1 MYFDQES
8 FDIRCEWGM
17 EGLHELLPISR
28 AVVIV
33 DVLSFTTSV
42 DVAAANGAL
51 VYPFRS
57 RDHSAADYARSRNAL
72 MANATREFEG
82 GGFSLS
88 PSSLLDIPAGT
99 SLVLPSPNGST
110 LSLSTGDIPTF
121 AGCLRNATALAGILR
136 QYGTGISI
144 IPAGERWKQHQTL
157 RPAIEDL
164 IGAGA
169 VIHALKATRSPE
181 GTLSPEAET
190 AARVFEAFRDD
201 LESVLCGSGSGREL
215 IGRGFAE
222 DVRLAAALDASSCV
236 PVLKDGAYRAYRPTG
251 SADA

>member
-1 MYFDQES
+1 MYYDQGS
-8 FDIRCEWGM
+8 FDIRCEWGL
-17 EGLHELLPISR
+17 EGLQELLPASR

-42 DVAAANGAL
+42 DIAAGNGAL

-57 RDHSAADYARSRNAL
+57 KDQTAAAYARSRDAL

-82 GGFSLS
+82 GGYSLS

-99 SLVLPSPNGST
+99 ALVLPSPNGST

-121 AGCLRNATALAGILR
+121 AGCIRNATALAGVLR
-136 QYGTGISI
+136 QYATGISI
-144 IPAGERWKQHQTL
+144 IAAGELWKQQQTL

-169 VIHALKATRSPE
+169 VIHALE
-181 GTLSPEAET
+181 GTRSPEAET
-190 AARVFEAFRDD
+190 AAHVFEAFRDD
-201 LESVLCGSGSGREL
+201 LESVLCTSGSGKEL
-215 IGRGFAE
+215 IGRGFAA
-222 DVRLAAALDASSCV
+222 DVRLAAALDASRCV
-236 PVLKDGAYRAYRPTG
+236 PVLKDGAYRSYHVPG
-251 SADA
+251 SSDA

>member
-1 MYFDQES
+1 MYYDQGS
-8 FDIRCEWGM
+8 FDIRCEWGL
-17 EGLHELLPISR
+17 EGLQELLPVSR
-28 AVVIV
+28 AVVVV

-42 DVAAANGAL
+42 DVASANGAL

-57 RDHSAADYARSRNAL
+57 RDQSAAAFARSRNAL
-72 MANATREFEG
+72 LANATRSFEG
-82 GGFSLS
+82 GGYSLS

-110 LSLSTGDIPTF
+110 LSLSTGDTPTY
-121 AGCLRNATALAGILR
+121 AGCLRNATALAGVLR
-136 QYGTGISI
+136 QYETGISI
-144 IPAGERWKQHQTL
+144 IAAGERWKQQQTL

-169 VIHALKATRSPE
+169 VIHALE
-181 GTLSPEAET
+181 GTRSPEAET

-201 LESVLCGSGSGREL
+201 LESVLGGSGSGKEL
-215 IGRGFAE
+215 IGRGFPE
-222 DVRLAAALDASSCV
+222 DVRLAAALDASRCV
-236 PVLKDGAYRAYRPTG
+236 PVLKDGAYRSYHATG

>member
-1 MYFDQES
+1 MYYDQGS
-8 FDIRCEWGM
+8 FDIRCEWGL
-17 EGLHELLPISR
+17 EGLQELLPASR

-42 DVAAANGAL
+42 DIAVGNGAL

-57 RDHSAADYARSRNAL
+57 KDQTAAAYARSRDAL

-82 GGFSLS
+82 GGYSLS

-99 SLVLPSPNGST
+99 ALVLPSPNGST

-121 AGCLRNATALAGILR
+121 AGCIRNATALAGVLR
-136 QYGTGISI
+136 QYATGISI
-144 IPAGERWKQHQTL
+144 IAAGERWKQQQTL

-169 VIHALKATRSPE
+169 VIHALE
-181 GTLSPEAET
+181 GTRSPEAET
-190 AARVFEAFRDD
+190 AAHVFEAFRDD
-201 LESVLCGSGSGREL
+201 LESVLCTSGSGKEL
-215 IGRGFAE
+215 IGRGFAA
-222 DVRLAAALDASSCV
+222 DVRLAAALDASRCV
-236 PVLKDGAYRAYRPTG
+236 PVLKDGAYRSYHVPG
-251 SADA
+251 SSDA

>member
-1 MYFDQES
+1 MYYDQGS
-8 FDIRCEWGM
+8 FDIRCEWGL
-17 EGLHELLPISR
+17 EGLQELLPASR

-42 DVAAANGAL
+42 DIAAGNGAL

-57 RDHSAADYARSRNAL
+57 KDQTAAAYARSRDAL

-82 GGFSLS
+82 GGYSLS

-99 SLVLPSPNGST
+99 ALVLPSPNGST

-121 AGCLRNATALAGILR
+121 AGCIRNATALAGVLR
-136 QYGTGISI
+136 HYATGISI
-144 IPAGERWKQHQTL
+144 IAAGERWKQQQTL

-169 VIHALKATRSPE
+169 VIHALE
-181 GTLSPEAET
+181 GTRSPEAET
-190 AARVFEAFRDD
+190 AAHVFEAFRDD
-201 LESVLCGSGSGREL
+201 LESVLCTSGSGKEL
-215 IGRGFAE
+215 IGRGFTA
-222 DVRLAAALDASSCV
+222 DVRLAAALDASRCV
-236 PVLKDGAYRAYRPTG
+236 PVLKDGAYRSYHVPG
-251 SADA
+251 SSDA